1 MSGWWRHSGV
11 RIYWAYHVRGRVV
24 RPLLMKLAREIEC
37 FHSDPANSGL
47 SETLIDGLRRVVRF
61 SVESSDHY
69 AVQNLAILAD
79 EYGLTMS
86 EREQL
91 IDVFFDGSIDQ
102 AAFTQR
108 IVNDMLCE
116 ERLQHSIERG
126 IVPAESYV
134 TLYTK
139 YPGRVPQPDHSTFVM
154 YRNAA
159 LQRRE
164 IVRRLGL
171 PASTESVH
179 AITAGEVISLYD
191 FRKAA

>member
-1 MSGWWRHSGV
+1 
-11 RIYWAYHVRGRVV
+11 
-24 RPLLMKLAREIEC
+24 MKLAREIEC
-37 FHSDPANSGL
+37 FQSDPSS
-47 SETLIDGLRRVVRF
+47 SEFSEALIDGFRRVVCF

-79 EYGLTMS
+79 EYGLNRT

-91 IDVFFDGSIDQ
+91 IDIFFDESIDQ
-102 AAFTQR
+102 QAFTRQ
-108 IVNDMLCE
+108 IVDDMLCD
-116 ERLQHSIERG
+116 ERLKQSIKNG

-139 YPGRVPQPDHSTFVM
+139 YPGRVPQPDQSTFVM

-164 IVRRLGL
+164 IARRLAL
-171 PASTESVH
+171 PPSNDGVH
-179 AITAGEVISLYD
+179 PVTAGEVISLYD
-191 FRKAA
+191 YRKAA